1 MGNIHDPYGAIQ
13 TSSRH
18 PQTPSRHPGIHHLFW
33 SKMGHWEKMQYVEIW
48 IATQLFSIV
57 LALIYFIHIV
67 QRVQDIPQE
76 ELEVPMV
83 ADKVTKM
90 DAKMVIK
97 SIFRE

>member
-1 MGNIHDPYGAIQ
+1 
-13 TSSRH
+13 
-18 PQTPSRHPGIHHLFW
+18 
-33 SKMGHWEKMQYVEIW
+33 MQYIEIK
-48 IATQLFSIV
+48 IPTQLFFNCFSIDK
-57 LALIYFIHIV
+57 L
-67 QRVQDIPQE
+67 QRVQEILQE

>member
-1 MGNIHDPYGAIQ
+1 MYKRQ
-13 TSSRH
+13 
-18 PQTPSRHPGIHHLFW
+18 
-33 SKMGHWEKMQYVEIW
+33 
-48 IATQLFSIV
+48 
-57 LALIYFIHIV
+57 
-67 QRVQDIPQE
+67 VQDIPQE